1 MVQNILQYQ
10 YICLCYHEY
19 LAEKMPIPQKN
30 LSLIFMLEQNKEIQ
44 VAGMRILND
53 NRV

>member
-10 YICLCYHEY
+10 YICLRYHEY
-19 LAEKMPIPQKN
+19 LAEKKCPYHQK
-30 LSLIFMLEQNKEIQ
+30 IFEQNKEIQ